1 MSLQKRV
8 IIIHYCVCRMLQSF
22 YSSNPATAVCLQSNT
37 HVADKAAQ
45 KCFRDPQPVSQTL
58 PAVLFWSLLD
68 IPLWFT
74 ASGLLVYIGI
84 VIAGAVSSLTWAV
97 LMS

>member
-1 MSLQKRV
+1 
-8 IIIHYCVCRMLQSF
+8 MLQSF
-22 YSSNPATAVCLQSNT
+22 YSSNPATAGCLQSDT
-37 HVADKAAQ
+37 SVADKAVQ
-45 KCFRDPQPVSQTL
+45 KYFSEPLPVSQTL

-74 ASGLLVYIGI
+74 ASGLLIYIGI
-84 VIAGAVSSLTWAV
+84 VIAGAVCSLSWAV

>member
-1 MSLQKRV
+1 
-8 IIIHYCVCRMLQSF
+8 MLEGF
-22 YSSNPATAVCLQSNT
+22 YSSIPATAGRLQSNAG
-37 HVADKAAQ
+37 VADNAVQ
-45 KCFRDPQPVSQTL
+45 KCFSEPLPVSQTL

-74 ASGLLVYIGI
+74 ASGLVVYVGI
-84 VIAGAVSSLTWAV
+84 VIAGAVCSLSWAV